1 MSRLRQN
8 LSNVLL
14 LSLLLLAGA
23 VQASDHLEKI
33 DVASGPSFGVASDPL
48 ADILDFYAFMNP
60 PCRTSGGT
68 GCEAPPEELILAL
81 TVNPSATE
89 DTQFSD
95 AVIYHINF
103 ENDVGEASQIDCSI
117 SADQVVTCAG
127 LNGLSVSAPVG
138 EVGVNGDIRVFAGLR
153 DDPFFMDREALT
165 RFSIVGMVAF
175 NPPGVD
181 TFAGSN
187 VLAIVVGIK
196 YASFPA
202 GSGSVDSNGHS
213 VNLQKTWV
221 ASERTK
227 PGINAGISGSWF
239 NPAQD
244 GQGWV
249 IEMLS
254 TGQFLFYFYGYED
267 AGERLW
273 LLGVAGNTGDS
284 TVTVDVLRFSGEGF
298 GGNFDPA
305 SKTSESVGSMVFD
318 FTDCNTATV
327 DFTPTSGD
335 LNAFTIPAER
345 LTNIASVDCVY
356 SSAGQVDRLGRPL
369 INLGFIPEEK
379 RDAYNTA
386 SDPGAWD
393 SLFRADI
400 EASLTGVDTADGIVG
415 NSLYPSS
422 VLAPIMADDRL
433 QVDLEWSACLGL
445 WGIEF
450 SALVPQPNTND
461 CGGRGLEQDV
471 LADILGI
478 TVSSFE
484 PPIDDFVTA
493 NDVPFL
499 TEFPFLAAPH

>member
-8 LSNVLL
+8 LPNASL

-23 VQASDHLEKI
+23 VQASDHLETI
-33 DVASGPSFGVASDPL
+33 GAASDPL

-89 DTQFSD
+89 DTQFSES
-95 AVIYHINF
+95 VIYHINF

-165 RFSIVGMVAF
+165 RFSIVGVAAL

-181 TFAGSN
+181 SYAGSN

-196 YASFPA
+196 TNSFPT
-202 GSGSVDSNGHS
+202 GSGATDTNGHS
-213 VNLQKTWV
+213 INVQKVWV
-221 ASERTK
+221 ASERTRAA
-227 PGINAGISGSWF
+227 INAGVSGAWH
-239 NPAQD
+239 NPDMD
-244 GQGWV
+244 GQGWN
-249 IEMLS
+249 IEMVG
-254 TGQFLFYFYGYED
+254 TGSGNRFLFYFYGYED
-267 AGERLW
+267 NGERLW
-273 LLGVAGNTGDS
+273 LLGITDDVGDS
-284 TVTVDVLRFSGEGF
+284 SITADVLRFSGMGF
-298 GGNFDPA
+298 GGNFDPSSLA
-305 SKTSESVGSMVFD
+305 DESVGSMTFD
-318 FTDCNTATV
+318 FTDCKNATV
-327 DFTPTSGD
+327 TFAPSGND
-335 LNAFTIPAER
+335 LSAFTMPAR
-345 LTNIASVDCVY
+345 RITNIASVDCVF
-356 SSAGQVDRLGRPL
+356 SSEGQVDRLGRPL

-386 SDPGAWD
+386 PDPDAWD

-415 NSLYPSS
+415 NSLNPPS

-450 SALVPQPNTND
+450 SALVPQPNTNE
-461 CGGRGLEQDV
+461 CGGRLLEEDV
-471 LADILGI
+471 LATILGM
-478 TVSSFE
+478 TVNSFE
-484 PPIDDFVTA
+484 PAYDDFVTA

-499 TEFPFLAAPH
+499 TDFPFLAAPH